1 MVVFVIYC
9 VFVFFEQS
17 TLHNSVSFHFLV
29 VSFLVLEEKLCF
41 ASV

>member
-29 VSFLVLEEKLCF
+29 IEEKLCF